1 MDQSKLTSEL
11 IEKVKACT
19 TKEELV
25 DLFESEGIE
34 LDDEQLAA
42 VAGGMSQEN
51 LMDLLK
57 LRACVM

>member
-57 LRACVM
+57 PRACVM